1 MALFFDQLQA
11 LATKKPHHKT
21 PFGHAMAR
29 FRIGSVDDPKLHVA
43 AQYNP
48 REIAITQPIGW
59 AVHEPVRKQTNDEMY
74 QEFVGTKPQTVQVE
88 LLFDFENSKHSVME
102 QVAKLK
108 KLAAVRDPHST
119 EKDLCRPHF
128 CVATWSERAPDS
140 SGHDPDGERHGDM
153 PALRC
158 VIDSLATKY
167 QMFSSTGQVMRATCT
182 VSLREANLL
191 GLAKGPN
198 NARIGRGGRP

>member
-1 MALFFDQLQA
+1 MALFFDNLQA
-11 LATKKPHHKT
+11 RATQKPQDKT

-29 FRIGSVDDPKLHVA
+29 FRIGSVDDPSLGIV

-74 QEFVGTKPQTVQVE
+74 QEFVGTKPQTVVVE
-88 LLFDFENSKHSVME
+88 LLFDFESSKLTVME
-102 QVAKLK
+102 QVNTLK
-108 KLAAVRDPHST
+108 KLAAVRDPHSI
-119 EKDLCRPHF
+119 EKELCRPHF
-128 CVATWSERAPDS
+128 CVATWSERGPDS
-140 SGHDPDGERHGDM
+140 TGHDPDGARHGDM

-198 NARIGRGGRP
+198 NARINRGGRP